1 MKNMV
6 TFLRSAGAVLFGM
19 RAGIRRRLGG
29 GGAEA
34 PPGLKPAL
42 HGPATVRALVW
53 IGAFLVVGTLAW
65 TQTQSDIKLILKG
78 GTVRKI
84 ALPDFRAAGA
94 AAPLAAVFN
103 RTVFDDI
110 QRSGLLEPSAKS
122 FYPLNPPQQE
132 SDLRATPEPRP
143 ARRGAEP
150 ETPNCGGLCLSDWA
164 NPPVEA
170 AYLGFGYLA
179 EQAGQLV
186 AFGHLYTTSVPDVA
200 SAKAFRKLY
209 NAPMTE
215 EGARRLAHEYAA
227 DILKQF
233 GGQSLAGSKIYF
245 VSDRGGASGTK
256 ELWVMDFDGQNQR
269 QLTKFNSV
277 STMPAVSPDHN
288 RLAFTTFAKGQPQI
302 MVMSLETFRYLP
314 FMNPQASLNATPSF
328 APDGTKMLFSS
339 TLDGRYTQIY
349 VANPD
354 GTGVRRLSNSRA
366 IEMEPKVNPKTGQ
379 DVLFVS
385 GRGGGQ
391 QIYRMNLD
399 GAGVERVTDGTG
411 EAANPAWHPDGQIIA
426 FKWTR
431 GFAPGNWNIFIMD
444 VASRETAQL
453 THGAGRNENPSWA
466 PDGRHLVFSSNR
478 SGRYQIYSM
487 LPDGTELRQL
497 TQTGNNTMPVWV
509 K

>member
-1 MKNMV
+1 MIP
-6 TFLRSAGAVLFGM
+6 FLRSAG
-19 RAGIRRRLGG
+19 IRRLGR

-34 PPGLKPAL
+34 PRGLKPAL
-42 HGPATVRALVW
+42 HGPAASRALVW
-53 IGAFLVVGTLAW
+53 VGVFLVMGALAW
-65 TQTQSDIKLILKG
+65 TQTRSDIKLILKG

-84 ALPDFRAAGA
+84 ALPDFRAAGG

-103 RTVFDDI
+103 QTVFDDI
-110 QRSGLLEPSAKS
+110 QRSGLLEPAAKS

-143 ARRGAEP
+143 ARRGAAP

-256 ELWVMDFDGQNQR
+256 ELWVMDFDGQDQR

-328 APDGTKMLFSS
+328 TPDGSRMLFSS

-349 VANPD
+349 VANAD
-354 GTGVRRLSNSRA
+354 GTGVQRLSNSRA

-391 QIYRMNLD
+391 HIYRMNLD
-399 GAGVERVTDGTG
+399 GAGVERITDGTG

-431 GFAPGNWNIFIMD
+431 GFAPGNWNLFIMD

-497 TQTGNNTMPVWV
+497 THTGNNTMPVWV